1 MNILFLTISNIDD
14 ICLQSIY
21 TDLMR
26 YFKDKGHRIY
36 IVCPQERRL
45 GRPTQKMEQ
54 SGINI
59 LKVRIG
65 NITKTNLIEKGI
77 STLTIQGVFRRAI
90 QKFYGDVR
98 FNLVL
103 YSTPP
108 ITFSGLI
115 NYIKRKHHAVSYL
128 LLKDIFPQNAVD
140 LGMLTKRGIR
150 GIIYRYFRFQERKLY
165 KISDYIGCMSEAN
178 VEYVLQN
185 NDVDR
190 NKVEV
195 CPNSILPVE
204 KYDKPESNTAVRRKY
219 GIPEDKTV
227 FLYGGNLGRPQG
239 VGYIIQCLQAAE
251 QMEDVFFCIIGQG
264 TEYKSLESYFQL
276 SGGRNFCLIPQLPAN
291 EYESMVGAC
300 DVGLIFLDYSFTI
313 PNFPSRILSYM
324 QAKLPILLATDPA
337 TDISKV
343 AEQNGFGYSVYSND
357 VQAFCAAVKKMA
369 GNKASL
375 LEMGRKARAF
385 LEENYTAEQ
394 SYRVIMHHFIE
405 GE

>member
-14 ICLQSIY
+14 IFLQSIY

-26 YFKDKGHRIY
+26 CFKDKGHRVY

-54 SGINI
+54 GGINI
-59 LKVRIG
+59 LKVKIG

-77 STLTIQGVFRRAI
+77 STLSIQSIFRRAI

-98 FNLVL
+98 FDLVL

-140 LGMLTKRGIR
+140 LGMLSKRGIR
-150 GIIYRYFRFQERKLY
+150 GVIYRYFRLQEKKLY

-185 NDVDR
+185 NDIDR
-190 NKVEV
+190 GKIEV
-195 CPNSILPVE
+195 CPNSIIPAG
-204 KYDKPESNTAVRRKY
+204 KYNKPEENTAIRKKY
-219 GIPEDKTV
+219 KIPEDKIV

-239 VGYIIQCLQAAE
+239 VEYIIRCLHATE
-251 QMEDVFFCIIGQG
+251 QIGDIFFCIIGQG
-264 TEYKSLESYFQL
+264 TEYKNLERYYYTSECK
-276 SGGRNFCLIPQLPAN
+276 NFCLIPQLPAN

-300 DVGLIFLDYSFTI
+300 DVGLIFLDYRFTI
-313 PNFPSRILSYM
+313 PNVPSRILSYM
-324 QAKLPILLATDPA
+324 QAELPILLATDPA
-337 TDISKV
+337 TDIGKI
-343 AEQNGFGYSVYSND
+343 AEQNGFGYSVRSND
-357 VQAFCAAVKKMA
+357 VQAFCDVVKKMA
-369 GNKASL
+369 EDKASL
-375 LEMGRKARAF
+375 VEMGRKARVF

-394 SYRVIMHHFIE
+394 SYNVIMHHFIG

>member
-108 ITFSGLI
+108 ITF
-115 NYIKRKHHAVSYL
+115 
-128 LLKDIFPQNAVD
+128 
-140 LGMLTKRGIR
+140 
-150 GIIYRYFRFQERKLY
+150 
-165 KISDYIGCMSEAN
+165 
-178 VEYVLQN
+178 
-185 NDVDR
+185 
-190 NKVEV
+190 
-195 CPNSILPVE
+195 
-204 KYDKPESNTAVRRKY
+204 
-219 GIPEDKTV
+219 
-227 FLYGGNLGRPQG
+227 
-239 VGYIIQCLQAAE
+239 
-251 QMEDVFFCIIGQG
+251 
-264 TEYKSLESYFQL
+264 
-276 SGGRNFCLIPQLPAN
+276 
-291 EYESMVGAC
+291 
-300 DVGLIFLDYSFTI
+300 
-313 PNFPSRILSYM
+313 
-324 QAKLPILLATDPA
+324 
-337 TDISKV
+337 
-343 AEQNGFGYSVYSND
+343 
-357 VQAFCAAVKKMA
+357 
-369 GNKASL
+369 
-375 LEMGRKARAF
+375 
-385 LEENYTAEQ
+385 
-394 SYRVIMHHFIE
+394 
-405 GE
+405 